1 MNDRGD
7 IVARNPKI
15 RELKA
20 TQQNSTAKIVAEVL
34 EIRRL
39 RRRKGNIN
47 AEKRKYFLK
56 IFVYLVDIL
65 LCMKLLWIIL
75 CFYP

>member
-39 RRRKGNIN
+39 RRRKGNTN
-47 AEKRKYFLK
+47 AGKR
-56 IFVYLVDIL
+56 
-65 LCMKLLWIIL
+65 
-75 CFYP
+75 